1 MCFLY
6 LSKSIKQTLNKR
18 NKNLEVLNLN
28 ERIEAVT
35 IAGNRPEII
44 KLSEFIKS
52 NDANY
57 KNFLLYSGQHYSP
70 NMRDVFFDDL
80 NVKLDYDLGC
90 DTSNVALLR
99 ESIRTFLK
107 KIQPPYVVVYGDTA
121 TTLAGA
127 LAAKDLSL
135 KLIHL
140 EAGLR
145 CFNTAFVEER
155 NRIQV
160 DALSDYLFAPT
171 KLHELFLTFENL
183 PGKVFTTGNL
193 IVDVCKKFSTLS
205 DNPRN
210 DIPSEYVLLTLHKPD
225 SVEDPEALKKIS
237 KLLSKIK
244 YKVVFPVH
252 PRTKNSLSR
261 HHINL
266 PFNVTVIEATG
277 YKDFIVLLK
286 NCLIVMT
293 DSGGVQEEAII
304 LKKPCITLFSTSDRQ
319 ETILLK
325 ANRLFFPLDGG
336 QSISDVI
343 EEMRHTKITINPY
356 GENVTHKVVE
366 IVNDIIHS

>member
-1 MCFLY
+1 
-6 LSKSIKQTLNKR
+6 
-18 NKNLEVLNLN
+18 LESN
-28 ERIEAVT
+28 EDIEVVT

-44 KLSEFIKS
+44 KISEFMKS

-70 NMRDVFFDDL
+70 NMRDVFFEDL
-80 NVKLDYDLGC
+80 NIKFDYDLRC
-90 DTSNVALLR
+90 DTSDVALLR
-99 ESIRTFLK
+99 ESIRNFLK
-107 KIQPPYVVVYGDTA
+107 KIQPLYIIVYGDTA
-121 TTLAGA
+121 TTVAGA
-127 LAAKDLSL
+127 LAAKDLGC

-160 DALSDYLFAPT
+160 DALSDYLLAPT
-171 KLHELFLTFENL
+171 RLHELFLTYENL
-183 PGKVFTTGNL
+183 HGTIFTTGNL
-193 IVDVCKKFSTLS
+193 IVDICKKFSRLC
-205 DNPRN
+205 DNPRK
-210 DIPSEYVLLTLHKPD
+210 DLPSEYVLLTLHKPG
-225 SVEDPEALKKIS
+225 SVEDPETLKKIS

-244 YKVVFPVH
+244 YKIVFPVH

-261 HHINL
+261 YQINL
-266 PFNVTVIEATG
+266 PSNVTVIEATG
-277 YKDFIVLLK
+277 YKDFIMLLK
-286 NCLIVMT
+286 NCIIVMT
-293 DSGGVQEEAII
+293 DSGGVQEEAVI

-325 ANRLFFPLDGG
+325 ANRLFFPLDGD

-356 GENVTHKVVE
+356 GENVTRKVVE

>member
-1 MCFLY
+1 
-6 LSKSIKQTLNKR
+6 
-18 NKNLEVLNLN
+18 LESNDATDV
-28 ERIEAVT
+28 VT

-52 NDANY
+52 NEANY
-57 KNFLLYSGQHYSP
+57 KNFFLYSGQHYSP
-70 NMRDVFFDDL
+70 NMKDVFFQDL
-80 NVKLDYDLGC
+80 NIQFDYDLRC

-99 ESIRTFLK
+99 ESIRNFLK
-107 KIQPPYVVVYGDTA
+107 KMRPSCVVVYGDTA

-127 LAAKDLSL
+127 LASKDLGL

-160 DALSDYLFAPT
+160 DSLSDYLLAPT
-171 KLHELFLTFENL
+171 RLHELFLKYENL
-183 PGKVFTTGNL
+183 PGKIYTTGNL
-193 IVDVCKKFSTLS
+193 IVDVCKKFSELPS
-205 DNPRN
+205 NPGN
-210 DIPSEYVLLTLHKPD
+210 DIPSQYILLTLHKPG
-225 SVEDPEALKKIS
+225 SVEDPEALQKIS
-237 KLLSKIK
+237 NLLSKIK
-244 YKVVFPVH
+244 YKVIFPVH

-261 HHINL
+261 HKINL
-266 PFNVTVIEATG
+266 PSNVSVIDATG
-277 YKDFIVLLK
+277 YKEFIALLK
-286 NCLIVMT
+286 NCLIVLT

-325 ANRLFFPLDGG
+325 ANRLFYPLDGD

-343 EEMRHTKITINPY
+343 EEMCRTKITINPY
-356 GENVTHKVVE
+356 GEDVTHIVVKTM
-366 IVNDIIHS
+366 NDVVHDL

>member
-1 MCFLY
+1 LHEN
-6 LSKSIKQTLNKR
+6 TR
-18 NKNLEVLNLN
+18 VEV
-28 ERIEAVT
+28 VT

-44 KLSEFIKS
+44 KVSEFIKS

-57 KNFLLYSGQHYSP
+57 KNFLLYSGQHYSS
-70 NMRDVFFDDL
+70 NMKDVFFEDL
-80 NVKLDYDLGC
+80 NIKFDYDLRC
-90 DTSNVALLR
+90 HTSNVAFLR

-127 LAAKDLSL
+127 LAAKDLSC
-135 KLIHL
+135 KLIHF

-160 DALSDYLFAPT
+160 DALSDYLLAPT
-171 KLHELFLTFENL
+171 KLHELFLTYENL
-183 PGKVFTTGNL
+183 HGTTFTTGNL

-205 DNPRN
+205 NNPRK
-210 DIPSEYVLLTLHKPD
+210 DLPSEYVLLTLHKPD
-225 SVEDPEALKKIS
+225 SVEDRETLKKIS
-237 KLLSKIK
+237 KLLSKIN
-244 YKVVFPVH
+244 YKIVFPVH

-261 HHINL
+261 NQINL
-266 PFNVTVIEATG
+266 PTNVTVIEATG
-277 YKDFIVLLK
+277 YKDFITLLK
-286 NCLIVMT
+286 NCIIVMT
-293 DSGGVQEEAII
+293 DSGGVQEEAMI
-304 LKKPCITLFSTSDRQ
+304 LKKPCITLFSTTDRQ

-325 ANRLFFPLDGG
+325 ANRIFFPLDGN

-356 GENVTHKVVE
+356 GENVTRKAVEVVNN
-366 IVNDIIHS
+366 IMHS